1 MKLSYLNAIKET
13 LRSEMKK
20 DSNIFLIGEDI
31 GIYGGAFGVTQGL
44 VGEFGNE
51 RIRNTP
57 ISEQAITGISIGAAI
72 TGTKPIMEIMF
83 MDFITLAMDQLINQ
97 ASKVHYMYNGQYN
110 VPLVIRTPMGGGKGY
125 GPSHSQCLEAH
136 FMHTPGI
143 KIVAPY
149 TVKDAVVLLKSA
161 IHDNNP
167 VLFLE
172 HKNLYSKRE
181 ELIDINSISSE
192 EIGKANILKQGNL
205 VTIISYSYML
215 KLVEEVVEEMN
226 VDAEIIDLRSL
237 APLDKETI
245 LKSVKKTGRVI
256 IVEEGC
262 KTLGVGSEIASIIGE
277 EALMYLNFPITRVAS
292 KDSPIPCC
300 ESLENCVIPQKQDIQ
315 EAIAKVLE
323 SLK

>member
-1 MKLSYLNAIKET
+1 
-13 LRSEMKK
+13 
-20 DSNIFLIGEDI
+20 
-31 GIYGGAFGVTQGL
+31 
-44 VGEFGNE
+44 
-51 RIRNTP
+51 
-57 ISEQAITGISIGAAI
+57 
-72 TGTKPIMEIMF
+72 
-83 MDFITLAMDQLINQ
+83 
-97 ASKVHYMYNGQYN
+97 
-110 VPLVIRTPMGGGKGY
+110 MGGGKGY

>member
-31 GIYGGAFGVTQGL
+31 GIYGGAFGVTHGL
-44 VGEFGNE
+44 IGEFGKE

-161 IHDNNP
+161 INDNNP

-181 ELIDINSISSE
+181 EVIDIENIGPE

-262 KTLGVGSEIASIIGE
+262 KTLGVGAEIASIIGE
-277 EALMYLNFPITRVAS
+277 EVLMYLNFPITRVAS

-300 ESLENCVIPQKQDIQ
+300 ESLENWVIPQKQDIQ